1 MAKSLLVHFGG
12 TIKPMRLKIFG
23 AVLLVG
29 FVQSSF
35 GAIITN
41 GVFDIS
47 GTIYVTQSEATP
59 VVTPAGTCAANVAC
73 IFWQDP
79 AGTSFGKVDIAT
91 TGLPNGNIPLAL
103 AGNDAANISGLT
115 NPSEIVGGAGFS
127 PASFMTF
134 NNASVTT
141 SLLINFIAP
150 GIFTSTAC
158 GSAPAEGQSCTLPG
172 SLFNFVNNP
181 PPSSGPCGA
190 QCEATA
196 TWVLEGITNT
206 PGVTW
211 SGNFTSQF
219 PSGTPYQT
227 VFADLQTNGYVS
239 NTFSAAIT
247 LSPPSSVPEPASL
260 GLMTIG
266 IGLIALG
273 VLRRRPHA
281 K

>member
-1 MAKSLLVHFGG
+1 
-12 TIKPMRLKIFG
+12 MRLKTFG
-23 AVLLVG
+23 AVLFVSLVP
-29 FVQSSF
+29 SSF
-35 GAIITN
+35 GAVITN

-47 GTIYVTQSEATP
+47 GTIFVTQSEATP

-103 AGNDAANISGLT
+103 AGNDAANISSLM
-115 NPSEIVGGAGFS
+115 NPSEVVGGAGFS
-127 PASFMTF
+127 PTSFITF

-141 SLLINFIAP
+141 DLMINFIAP
-150 GIFTSTAC
+150 GIFSSAAC
-158 GSAPAEGQSCTLPG
+158 GSPAAEGQSCTLPG

-181 PPSSGPCGA
+181 PPSSGPCGD

-196 TWVLEGITNT
+196 TWVLEGITDT

-211 SGNFTSQF
+211 VSNFTSQF
-219 PSGTPYQT
+219 PTGTPYQT

-239 NTFSAAIT
+239 NTFSATIT
-247 LSPPSSVPEPASL
+247 LTPPSSVPEPGSL
-260 GLMTIG
+260 GLMVIG
-266 IGLIALG
+266 TGLIALG
-273 VLRRRPHA
+273 VLRRRRQA